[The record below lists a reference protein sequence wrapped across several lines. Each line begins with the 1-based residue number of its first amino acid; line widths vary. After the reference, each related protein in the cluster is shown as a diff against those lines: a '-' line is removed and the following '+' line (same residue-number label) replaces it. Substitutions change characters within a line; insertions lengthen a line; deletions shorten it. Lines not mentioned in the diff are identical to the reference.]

1 MKPILRAALSAAM
14 LTCWTCSSSDLAT
27 RHISGIVLIQAEPD
41 ADTTGVTLPAV
52 VREARLVY
60 PRAPFEQGIEGE
72 VLVRA
77 LVSSQGKVV
86 STEVLSSL
94 DRLLD
99 QSAVHCV
106 ERSSYSAPLRNGVPV
121 DMSVRITCRFRLD
134 DPSNLK

>member
-27 RHISGIVLIQAEPD
+27 RHISGIVLIQAEPN
-41 ADTTGVTLPAV
+41 ADTTGVTLPAL

-72 VLVRA
+72 VVVRA
-77 LVSSQGKVV
+77 VVSSQGNVV
-86 STEVLSSL
+86 STDVISSL

-99 QSAVHCV
+99 QSAVNCV
-106 ERSSYSAPLRNGVPV
+106 ERSFFSPPGKDGVRV
-121 DMSVRITCRFRLD
+121 TMAVMITCRFRLD